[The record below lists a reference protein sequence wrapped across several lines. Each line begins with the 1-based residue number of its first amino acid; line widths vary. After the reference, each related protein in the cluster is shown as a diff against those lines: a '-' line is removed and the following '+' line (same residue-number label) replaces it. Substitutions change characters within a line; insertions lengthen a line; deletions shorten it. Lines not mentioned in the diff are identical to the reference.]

1 MVEAHHLRQKGR
13 SLSQSSEI
21 LGVSRATVH
30 ADLKLLDAHWD
41 SVAELAHDDLLL
53 DHIEQLHLR
62 VVRLRS
68 LSVPNLLAELGVPPG
83 TLVNTTELTRL
94 YAVHQ
99 QSINAA
105 TRELRLLLR
114 ELKPESRQRANDII
128 DIELLDDDEQLP
140 ETEQDWTK
148 LNKPEHPE
156 QPKPSKTLEIL
167 PQTHAKQNSAEHLNT
182 ALPRNTGRNKPCPC
196 GSARKRKHC
205 HPQSLTPPLEAVQR
219 NGKGG
224 RAQQPAA

>member
-1 MVEAHHLRQKGR
+1 MSFA
-13 SLSQSSEI
+13 
-21 LGVSRATVH
+21 
-30 ADLKLLDAHWD
+30 
-41 SVAELAHDDLLL
+41 
-53 DHIEQLHLR
+53 
-62 VVRLRS
+62 LRS

-148 LNKPEHPE
+148 LNEPEHPE
-156 QPKPSKTLEIL
+156 QPKPSKTLEIP

-205 HPQSLTPPLEAVQR
+205 HPQSVAPPKQ
-219 NGKGG
+219 
-224 RAQQPAA
+224 AAA